1 MPSDERNDEMADRS
15 GCVTHG
21 SVRGGCPCDFCAHGK
36 LFAPMPRLEVDG
48 AGMLS

>member
-1 MPSDERNDEMADRS
+1 MHR
-15 GCVTHG
+15 HL
-21 SVRGGCPCDFCAHGK
+21 PCDFCAHGK